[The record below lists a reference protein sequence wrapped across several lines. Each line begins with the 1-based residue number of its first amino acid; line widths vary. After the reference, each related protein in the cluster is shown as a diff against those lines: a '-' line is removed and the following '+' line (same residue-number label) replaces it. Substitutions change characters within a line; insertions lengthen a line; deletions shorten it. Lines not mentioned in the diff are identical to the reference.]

1 MQAIIDAI
9 TTIVNGSV
17 SWIQSTGN
25 IIAST
30 PMLLFMV
37 LVSFVGIGIGLFK
50 RLTRI

>member
-1 MQAIIDAI
+1 MQAIISAI
-9 TTIVNGSV
+9 TTIVDGSAD
-17 SWIQSTGN
+17 WISSTGN
-25 IIAST
+25 IIANT

>member
-1 MQAIIDAI
+1 MSDIISSI
-9 TTIVNGSV
+9 TTIVNGSTT
-17 SWIQSTGN
+17 WISSTGT
-25 IIAST
+25 IIADT